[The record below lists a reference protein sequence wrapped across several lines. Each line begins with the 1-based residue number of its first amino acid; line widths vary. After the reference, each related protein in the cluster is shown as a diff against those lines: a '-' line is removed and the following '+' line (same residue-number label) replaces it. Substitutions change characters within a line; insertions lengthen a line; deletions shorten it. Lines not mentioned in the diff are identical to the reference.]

1 MCKDIFFL
9 SGFSFTDTDNSQ
21 DSRGREGT
29 FFYSSLPLSPTHEH
43 SDIHLQLRMRDDYH
57 VFLIATPVF
66 TKLLDLPPYWITIWL
81 IDWWCNISFFT
92 WWFDSRFFVTAVWHG
107 KPIDLNS
114 HRLPPLYYK
123 RTD

>member
-9 SGFSFTDTDNSQ
+9 SGFSFTDTDSSQ

-66 TKLLDLPPYWITIWL
+66 TKLLDLPPY
-81 IDWWCNISFFT
+81 
-92 WWFDSRFFVTAVWHG
+92 
-107 KPIDLNS
+107 
-114 HRLPPLYYK
+114 
-123 RTD
+123 